1 MATFDQ
7 LPADQRA
14 IIELLL
20 KRRRS
25 YDSLSDMLDMPT
37 TRVRDLAR
45 EALTELA
52 PYTAERVD
60 PDWRAQ
66 IADYAL
72 NQQSGPESAATQ
84 GHLKRSEPARA
95 WLLSLMDALDTLY
108 ANGSTPE
115 VPPAEGERGR
125 ARDRKE
131 RGADRERDRKER
143 DRDKGATAVAEKP
156 KDRKDIDEDEDRD
169 EDKKRRKLGPLSGGR
184 EGGPLSPA
192 ARTVVRRRR
201 LIAGA
206 VALAALVLGVLILTG
221 VLFGG
226 DDDEPGTQA
235 DTDRGSETT
244 TNANQPQ
251 TQLIGQ
257 LQLDPLDKGE
267 RDTIGVAAIAKT
279 GNKMQLAV
287 QAKLPPRTAEDE
299 AYEVWLYNSRD
310 DAVSIGAQRTDRE
323 GNYQGAGDIPVDY
336 TKYKYIDI
344 SAEKVDRDRAHSGQ
358 SIVRGEIANLV
369 TPQEQQQQQPPGGQG
384 GQQPPGGQQPAPQPQ
399 P

>member
-20 KRRRS
+20 KRKRS
-25 YDSLSDMLDMPT
+25 YDALSDMLDMPPS
-37 TRVRDLAR
+37 RVRELAR

-52 PYTAERVD
+52 PYTADRVD

-66 IADYAL
+66 VADYVL

-95 WLLSLMDALDTLY
+95 WLLSLLDSLDQLY
-108 ANGSTPE
+108 ANGSRPE
-115 VPPAEGERGR
+115 VPAAEGERTR
-125 ARDRKE
+125 ARDR
-131 RGADRERDRKER
+131 RDRERDRR
-143 DRDKGATAVAEKP
+143 DRDAGAGGAAVAEKE
-156 KDRKDIDEDEDRD
+156 RKARDEDE
-169 EDKKRRKLGPLSGGR
+169 EKADKRPTPLTGGR
-184 EGGPLSPA
+184 KGGPLSPA
-192 ARTVVRRRR
+192 ARSVIRRRR
-201 LIAGA
+201 MIGGA
-206 VALAALVLGVLILTG
+206 VAAAALLLAVLILTG

-226 DDDEPGTQA
+226 DDDDEGSQA
-235 DTDRGSETT
+235 NRGSETT
-244 TNANQPQ
+244 TNANQQP

-257 LQLDPLDKGE
+257 LQLDPVDKSD

-287 QAKLPPRTAEDE
+287 QAKLPPRTGERQ

-310 DAVSIGAQRTDRE
+310 DAVSLGAQRTDRE
-323 GNYQGAGDIPVDY
+323 GNYQGAGEIPVDY
-336 TKYKYIDI
+336 KKYKYIDI
-344 SAEKVDRDRAHSGQ
+344 SAETVDQNREHSGR
-358 SIVRGEIANLV
+358 SVVRGAIANLV
-369 TPQEQQQQQPPGGQG
+369 APQQQQGGQG
-384 GQQPPGGQQPAPQPQ
+384 GQGGGQQPAPAPA

>member
-20 KRRRS
+20 KRRRT
-25 YDSLSDMLDMPT
+25 YDALSDMLDMPA
-37 TRVRDLAR
+37 TRVRELAR

-52 PYTAERVD
+52 PFTADRVD
-60 PDWRAQ
+60 PDWQAQ
-66 IADYAL
+66 VADYVL
-72 NQQSGPESAATQ
+72 GQQSGPESAATQ

-95 WLLSLMDALDTLY
+95 WLLSLMDSLDQLY
-108 ANGSTPE
+108 ANGSRPE
-115 VPPAEGERGR
+115 LPEAEGERGTR

-143 DRDKGATAVAEKP
+143 DKSKGAVAVADREDEK
-156 KDRKDIDEDEDRD
+156 DEDEKD
-169 EDKKRRKLGPLSGGR
+169 EDGEPKKRPSPLSGGR
-184 EGGPLSPA
+184 TGGPLSPA
-192 ARTVVRRRR
+192 ARSVVMRRR

-206 VALAALVLGVLILTG
+206 AALVALIFGVLILTG

-226 DDDEPGTQA
+226 DDDDGGGDTQA
-235 DTDRGSETT
+235 DRGSETR
-244 TNANQPQ
+244 TNANQQQ

-257 LQLDPLDKGE
+257 LQLDPIDKGE

-279 GNKMQLAV
+279 GNKTQLAV
-287 QAKLPPRTAEDE
+287 QAKLPPRTGEKE
-299 AYEVWLYNSRD
+299 AYEVWLYNSKD
-310 DAVSIGAQRTDRE
+310 DAVSIGAQRTDE
-323 GNYQGAGDIPVDY
+323 QGNYQGAGDIPVDY
-336 TKYKYIDI
+336 KKYKFIDI
-344 SAEKVDRDRAHSGQ
+344 SAEKVDRNREHSGQ

-369 TPQEQQQQQPPGGQG
+369 TPQEQQQQQPGQGGQG
-384 GQQPPGGQQPAPQPQ
+384 GAAPPQPQ